1 MMNQGQILL
10 IQTGGEGGGGRERN
24 IWLRAQPHAT
34 SVTHMHHLIDPLSK
48 AKKFSK
54 IKGHTYISPCTIV
67 KTLLSLA
74 VYPLIFPE
82 PRQSKKKGTG

>member
-10 IQTGGEGGGGRERN
+10 IQTGGEGGGGRGEGGGGRERN

-48 AKKFSK
+48 
-54 IKGHTYISPCTIV
+54 
-67 KTLLSLA
+67 
-74 VYPLIFPE
+74 
-82 PRQSKKKGTG
+82 